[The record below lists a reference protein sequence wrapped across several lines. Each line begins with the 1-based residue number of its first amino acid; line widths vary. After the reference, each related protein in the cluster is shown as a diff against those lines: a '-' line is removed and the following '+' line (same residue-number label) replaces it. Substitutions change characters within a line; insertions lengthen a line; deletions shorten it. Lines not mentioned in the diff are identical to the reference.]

1 MKQIIKKYLGWLKD
15 SNRPKHMKAG
25 ILVFIVMLTVC
36 LTLGVGLSPSTV
48 IAFVSTV
55 IVAVAVDYKD
65 KLYGNT
71 FDWLDVL
78 ATVLL
83 PGLIAVISILIIS
96 MFE

>member
-25 ILVFIVMLTVC
+25 MLVFIAMLAVC

-48 IAFVSTV
+48 IAFVATV

-83 PGLIAVISILIIS
+83 PGVTTLIILILNCIL
-96 MFE
+96 

>member
-25 ILVFIVMLTVC
+25 ILVFIVMLAVC

-48 IAFVSTV
+48 IAFVATV

>member
-25 ILVFIVMLTVC
+25 ILVFIVMLAVC